1 MIVKSIVVIN
11 LLLLITFSLSGQ
23 NVSELDRRNGF
34 KDIKLGNP
42 IDSVKEA
49 VFKKDIVELKKYP
62 AKIYET
68 KHADYLS
75 IGEVVVKKVQIKT
88 YKNLVY
94 EINVFLPKDQRIMQG
109 LEKSF
114 GAATYSVRLHAYY
127 WNAENLSLVFKGD
140 KKKIQLTY
148 KSAPIIKM
156 MNDDKNQKIDQ
167 VAEEF

>member
-1 MIVKSIVVIN
+1 MKSIIVIGV
-11 LLLLITFSLSGQ
+11 LLAWAIAPLLGQ
-23 NVSELDRRNGF
+23 NVSELNRRNGF
-34 KDIKLGNP
+34 KSIKLGNP

-75 IGEVVVKKVQIKT
+75 IGEVAVKKIQLKT

-94 EINVFLPKDQRIMQG
+94 EINVFLPKDQRVMQG
-109 LEKSF
+109 LEKSY
-114 GAATYSVRLHAYY
+114 GPATYSVRLHAYY
-127 WNAENLSLVFKGD
+127 WNAENLSLAFKGD

-156 MNDDKNQKIDQ
+156 MNDDKNQKVEQ

>member
-1 MIVKSIVVIN
+1 MKSTVVTC
-11 LLLLITFSLSGQ
+11 LLLVLITSSLLAQ

-34 KDIKLGNP
+34 KSIKLGSP

-49 VFKKDIVELKKYP
+49 VFKKDVVELKTYP

-68 KHADYLS
+68 KHADYKS
-75 IGEVVVKKVQIKT
+75 IGEVEVKKVELKT
-88 YKNLVY
+88 YKDFIY
-94 EINVFLPKDQRIMQG
+94 EIHVFLPKDPRVMQG
-109 LEKSF
+109 LEKSY

-140 KKKIQLTY
+140 KKQIHLTY
-148 KSAPIIKM
+148 KSAPILKM
-156 MNDDKNQKIDQ
+156 MHDDKTKKVEK

>member
-1 MIVKSIVVIN
+1 MKSIAVCCILLIIIN
-11 LLLLITFSLSGQ
+11 LPLSGQ
-23 NVSELDRRNGF
+23 TVSELDRRNGY
-34 KDIKLGNP
+34 KTIRLGNP
-42 IDSVKEA
+42 IDSVKGAE
-49 VFKKDIVELKKYP
+49 FKKDFLELKKYP

-68 KHADYLS
+68 RHADYLS
-75 IGEVVVKKVQIKT
+75 IGEVVVKKVQVKT

-109 LEKSF
+109 LEKSY
-114 GAATYSVRLHAYY
+114 GHATYSVRLHAYY

-156 MNDDKNQKIDQ
+156 MNDDKNKKVDQ
-167 VAEEF
+167 VAQEF

>member
-1 MIVKSIVVIN
+1 MKSIVVVSI
-11 LLLLITFSLSGQ
+11 LVVLITTTLSGQ

-34 KDIKLGNP
+34 KDIKLGNS
-42 IDSVKEA
+42 IDSVKNAE
-49 VFKKDIVELKKYP
+49 FKKDIVELKKYP

-88 YKNLVY
+88 YKNLIY
-94 EINVFLPKDQRIMQG
+94 EINVFLPKDHRIMQG

-114 GAATYSVRLHAYY
+114 GSATYSVRLHAYY

-156 MNDDKNQKIDQ
+156 MHDDKNQKVEQ

>member
-1 MIVKSIVVIN
+1 MKSVLVISVF
-11 LLLLITFSLSGQ
+11 LVLIASPLYGQ
-23 NVSELDRRNGF
+23 NISELDRRNGF
-34 KDIKLGNP
+34 KSIKLGNP

-49 VFKKDIVELKKYP
+49 VFKKDILELKKFP

-68 KHADYLS
+68 THSEYLS
-75 IGEVVVKKVQIKT
+75 IGEVAVKKVQLKT
-88 YKNLVY
+88 YNNLVY

-114 GAATYSVRLHAYY
+114 GPATYSVRLHAYY
-127 WNAENLSLVFKGD
+127 WNAETLSLVFKGD

-156 MNDDKNQKIDQ
+156 MHDDKNQKVEK